1 MVKKKFKQ
9 ITKMFHPPNYN
20 HIIEKLPKILIK
32 RAYQIIVDEIVNE
45 FNFVSLSLSSTYIDY
60 F

>member
-32 RAYQIIVDEIVNE
+32 RAYQIIVDEIVKC
-45 FNFVSLSLSSTYIDY
+45 TY
-60 F
+60 